1 MCPAHSIAVLFK
13 VQKMGLTNSSTG
25 LGAAREYAKK
35 GDGCTAALI
44 GNPNVGKSS
53 IFNALT
59 GMKQHTG
66 NWTGKTVA
74 SAVGVSARENI
85 TFVDLPGTYSIR
97 AHSPEEE
104 VTKDF
109 IKNGGADAVIV
120 VCDALCIEGGL
131 SLAFQISEFCENLI
145 ICVNFMDEAEKRGI
159 SVDTALLTKLTG
171 FTSVGVSARS
181 GDGLPE
187 LCKAVKNIS
196 LQEKKSRQ
204 PIYPEF
210 VEMELDALNEKGYS
224 RGDIIESWLSD
235 RGDDTVAEALS
246 RCSGEYDGDFSE
258 MLLTRPIIAAEGI
271 ACDVVTS
278 ENCNSELCSY
288 RAGYTRR
295 DWMIDRVITHRFWSV
310 PIMLLMLAGIFWLTI
325 VGSNYPSALLQ
336 SGFDRLEQFL
346 YHAAS
351 PLPEMLR
358 ELLVCGMLRTLFRVI
373 SVMLPPMA
381 IFFPLFTLME
391 DFGLL
396 GRIAFNLDGALSR
409 SGACG
414 KQALTMCMGL
424 GCNAAGVVGCRIIDS
439 PRERMIAILTNNFMP
454 CNGRFPILITVS
466 ALLCAKGGGI
476 WGAVIMT
483 AAILLGVL
491 VTFAVSKILS
501 LTLLRGAPS
510 SFTLELPPYRCPQI
524 GKVIVRSV
532 FDRTLFVLGRAA
544 AVAAPAGLIIWL
556 LANITVGDLTL
567 LANISG
573 ALDPFGRLLGLDGVI
588 LCAFILGFP
597 ANEIVLPLAVMCYTA
612 SGSIGGDVGT
622 LEVLISNGW
631 TSLTFVN
638 MIIMTLFHFPCST
651 TVLTVKKETG
661 SVFMAFL
668 SMIIPTFIGI
678 AMCTLTAVVARL
690 F

>member
-1 MCPAHSIAVLFK
+1 
-13 VQKMGLTNSSTG
+13 MGLTNSSTG
-25 LGAAREYAKK
+25 FGAVRERVKK
-35 GDGCTAALI
+35 GDGYTAALA

-74 SAVGVSARENI
+74 TAVGVSQRENI

-104 VTKDF
+104 VAKDF
-109 IKNGGADAVIV
+109 IKNGDADAVIV

-181 GDGLPE
+181 GLGLSE
-187 LCKAVKNIS
+187 LCKTVKNPS
-196 LQEKKSRQ
+196 LKEKNSRQ

-210 VEMELDALNEKGYS
+210 VENELDALRENGYS
-224 RGDIIESWLSD
+224 RGDVIESWLSD
-235 RGDDTVAEALS
+235 SGDDAVVEALS
-246 RCSGEYDGDFSE
+246 RCHAEYDGDFSE

-271 ACDVVTS
+271 ACDVVKC
-278 ENCNSELCSY
+278 ENGNSELCTY

-295 DWMIDRVITHRFWSV
+295 DRMIDRVITHRFLSV

-336 SGFDRLEQFL
+336 SGFDRLERFL
-346 YHAAS
+346 YDAAS

-466 ALLCAKGGGI
+466 ALLCAGGGGT

-491 VTFAVSKILS
+491 ATLAVSKILS
-501 LTLLRGAPS
+501 LTLLRGTPS
-510 SFTLELPPYRCPQI
+510 SFTLELPPYRRPQI

-556 LANITVGDLTL
+556 LANVTVGDITL
-567 LANISG
+567 LSHICG
-573 ALDPFGRLLGLDGVI
+573 ALDPLGRILGLDGVI

-622 LEVLISNGW
+622 LDVLISNGW

-668 SMIIPTFIGI
+668 SMIIPTIIGI
-678 AMCTLTAVVARL
+678 VLCAITAAVARL
-690 F
+690 FW